1 MTSPLLRSAAALTIV
16 IVAFGCHHA
25 PSTRAVPGTRNERLP
40 ELAKADTS
48 IFSAV
53 LRQLSASNLTRP
65 VRIDPRPL
73 DSALTTTLPLPEVRR
88 APTDSVTQTRAR
100 AVSDAGF
107 LVTYNAAAERCSSL
121 APKDA
126 EPRPCLR
133 ARETRVAIAAAR
145 TGGAEGVPASLPS
158 SELST
163 VRVIIKR
170 YWPDM
175 GSRDVIDLVF
185 RKTPSGWQYVEQV
198 TVLQTY

>member
-1 MTSPLLRSAAALTIV
+1 MTSPLLRSAAALSIV
-16 IVAFGCHHA
+16 IVAFGCRHA
-25 PSTRAVPGTRNERLP
+25 PSPGVVPGARNLRSP

-53 LRQLSASNLTRP
+53 LRRLSESNLTRP
-65 VRIDPRPL
+65 VRVDPRLL
-73 DSALTTTLPLPEVRR
+73 DSAVTTTLPLPEVRS
-88 APTDSVTQTRAR
+88 APTDSVTQTRAK
-100 AVSDAGF
+100 AVSAAGF

-133 ARETRVAIAAAR
+133 ARETRVAVAAAR
-145 TGGAEGVPASLPS
+145 AGGTERTSTSLPS
-158 SELST
+158 SELTT

-185 RKTPSGWQYVEQV
+185 RKTPSGWQFVEQV
-198 TVLQTY
+198 TLLQTY